1 MRRLLLLEDGDR
13 AVRVHCDKTGGLQ
26 LLDHLVRSVVVPS
39 EHLDFGDLGFEGGE
53 SGKFGLEVG
62 LFRCFFGLG
71 GLDFLHGAT
80 THVSLL
86 QHIDAAALDHC

>member
-1 MRRLLLLEDGDR
+1 MRRLLLLEDGDG
-13 AVRVHCDKTGGLQ
+13 ALFVHSNEAGSLQ
-26 LLDHLVRSVVVPS
+26 LLYHLVRSVVVPS
-39 EHLDFGDLGFEGGE
+39 EHLDFGDLGFESVK

-62 LFRCFFGLG
+62 LLRGFFGLG

-86 QHIDAAALDHC
+86 